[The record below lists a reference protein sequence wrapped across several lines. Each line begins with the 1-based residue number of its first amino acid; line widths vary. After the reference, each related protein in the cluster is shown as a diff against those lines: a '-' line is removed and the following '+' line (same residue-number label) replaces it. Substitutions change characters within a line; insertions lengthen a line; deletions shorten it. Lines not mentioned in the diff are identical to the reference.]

1 MSCHTHEDN
10 SPVIQGDGLIYKNLI
25 TEQTGAVNG
34 FMLGVTE
41 YYLEEYKT
49 IGVHE
54 FQEGFY
60 VVEGE
65 GMAKIGDEEFYIR
78 PGASFIAAKGIPH
91 SIKKASGSGSVK
103 VVWVHGAV

>member
-1 MSCHTHEDN
+1 MSCYTHEEN
-10 SPVIQGDGLIYKNLI
+10 IQAIQGDGLIYKDLI

-60 VVEGE
+60 VLEGE
-65 GMAKIGDEEFYIR
+65 GMAKLGDTEFNIR
-78 PGASFIAAKGIPH
+78 PGSSFIATKGTPH
-91 SIKKASGSGSVK
+91 SIKKTPGSGAVK
-103 VVWVHGAV
+103 LVWVHGDV